1 MKCSFKF
8 SQIKTF
14 GKSMQQI
21 KVIIPAFNEQES
33 ISNVINDLPRIIDEI
48 IVVDNNSNDNTAE
61 VAQFAGATVLSENR
75 KGYGYACLKGID
87 YIKNQKETPDI
98 VVFLDGDYSD
108 FPEELISLVTP
119 IQEGKFDFVLGT
131 RVAEKRESGS
141 MTPQQI
147 FGNWLACL
155 LMKILYGSRFTDLGP
170 FRAIRW
176 NTLMDLD
183 MTDKTFGWTIEMQLK
198 ILRKKISYQEVK
210 VNYRQRIGVSKV
222 SGTLKGTIFA
232 GVKIIWWIF
241 KHNFTK

>member
-1 MKCSFKF
+1 
-8 SQIKTF
+8 
-14 GKSMQQI
+14 MQQI

-33 ISNVINDLPRIIDEI
+33 VSHVINDLPKIVDEI

-61 VAQFAGATVLSENR
+61 VARLAGATVLSENR

-87 YIKNQKETPDI
+87 YLKNLKETPDI

-119 IQEGKFDFVLGT
+119 IRDGKFDFVLGA

-141 MTPQQI
+141 MTPQQV
-147 FGNWLACL
+147 FGNWLACF
-155 LMKILYGSRFTDLGP
+155 LMKILYGSSFTDLGP

-176 NTLMDLD
+176 NTLIDLN
-183 MTDKTFGWTIEMQLK
+183 MTDKTYGWTIEMQLK
-198 ILRKKISYQEVK
+198 ILRKKISYQEVE

-232 GVKIIWWIF
+232 GIKIIWWIF
-241 KHNFTK
+241 KHNFFK

>member
-1 MKCSFKF
+1 
-8 SQIKTF
+8 
-14 GKSMQQI
+14 MQQI

-33 ISNVINDLPRIIDEI
+33 VSHVINDLPKIVDEI

-61 VAQFAGATVLSENR
+61 VARLAGATVLSENR

-87 YIKNQKETPDI
+87 YLKNLKETPDI

-119 IQEGKFDFVLGT
+119 IRDGKFDFVLGA

-141 MTPQQI
+141 MTPQQV
-147 FGNWLACL
+147 FGNWLACF
-155 LMKILYGSRFTDLGP
+155 LMKILYGSSFTDLGP

-176 NTLMDLD
+176 NTLIDLN
-183 MTDKTFGWTIEMQLK
+183 MTDKTYGWTIEMQLK
-198 ILRKKISYQEVK
+198 ILRKKVSYQEVE

-232 GVKIIWWIF
+232 GIKIIWWIF
-241 KHNFTK
+241 KHNFFK

>member
-1 MKCSFKF
+1 
-8 SQIKTF
+8 
-14 GKSMQQI
+14 
-21 KVIIPAFNEQES
+21 
-33 ISNVINDLPRIIDEI
+33 
-48 IVVDNNSNDNTAE
+48 
-61 VAQFAGATVLSENR
+61 
-75 KGYGYACLKGID
+75 
-87 YIKNQKETPDI
+87 
-98 VVFLDGDYSD
+98 
-108 FPEELISLVTP
+108 
-119 IQEGKFDFVLGT
+119 
-131 RVAEKRESGS
+131 